1 MKNTL
6 ELWPEVEK
14 SQVRAAFTPQGE
26 RKGKGCSLKPAR
38 RARLQSEG
46 CAAGSAEEKHV
57 FSLRVTGQ
65 SGVDAGR
72 PSVT

>member
-1 MKNTL
+1 MPIKQMKNTL

-26 RKGKGCSLKPAR
+26 RKGKGCSLKPA
-38 RARLQSEG
+38 LQSKG
-46 CAAGSAEEKHV
+46 CATGS
-57 FSLRVTGQ
+57 
-65 SGVDAGR
+65 GR